1 MVKSPILQQ
10 RLRNQRL
17 LGSPLKTPQDVVS
30 WLGAVQ
36 AQDYSGAKW
45 GLGLRGRSFTEQAVD
60 RAFDEG
66 RLLRTHL
73 LRPTWHFVAPADLR
87 SFLSISGPRVQ
98 ALNAYYYRKFELEA
112 RHFVTSH
119 AAIEK
124 ALRGRRF
131 LTRAELATVLAKA
144 QIGAQGARLAAIVM
158 HAELEGLICSGPR
171 RGKQFTYALVDER
184 VPRGRVLPP
193 DEALAELTRRY
204 FRSHGPATIKD
215 FVWWSGLTVAQAKA
229 GMAALQPALKRV
241 DVGGLCY
248 WVVPTS
254 VPAGPSKASTTY
266 LLPNYDEFL
275 IAYKD
280 RDEVLAHRRAL
291 AAPPPPQED
300 SPHHVIVDGQLA
312 GSWRRVPR
320 PSAVQV
326 EVSLF
331 VRQPSARHQ
340 RELAAAGRRLSTFL
354 DRPVSLATSTGRRP
368 HGERR
373 IDAHG

>member
-17 LGSPLKTPQDVVS
+17 LGNPLNTPEAVVS

-36 AQDYSGAKW
+36 AQDYAGAKW
-45 GLGLRGRSFTEQAVD
+45 GLGLRGRSFSDEAVD

-66 RLLRTHL
+66 RILRTHL

-87 SFLSISGPRVQ
+87 SFLAISGPRVQ
-98 ALNAYYYRKFELEA
+98 AFNAYYYRRFELEA
-112 RHFVTSH
+112 RHFVKSH
-119 AAIEK
+119 AAIEQ
-124 ALRGRRF
+124 ALQGRRF
-131 LTRAELATVLAKA
+131 LTRAELSTVLAVA
-144 QIGAQGARLAAIVM
+144 RIDARGTRLAAVVM

-171 RGKQFTYALVDER
+171 RGKQFTYALMDER

-193 DEALAELTRRY
+193 DEALVELTRRY

-215 FVWWSGLTVAQAKA
+215 FVWWSGLTVAQAKT
-229 GMAALQPALKRV
+229 GIAAIEPALRRV

-254 VPAGPSKASTTY
+254 APAGPSRTSTTY

-291 AAPPPPQED
+291 ADQPPPLEN
-300 SPHHVIVDGQLA
+300 SPHHVIVDGLLA

-326 EVSLF
+326 DVNLF
-331 VRQPSARHQ
+331 VRKPSARHQ

-354 DRPVSLATSTGRRP
+354 DRPVRVATSTGRRP

>member
-1 MVKSPILQQ
+1 MVKSLILQQ

-17 LGSPLKTPQDVVS
+17 LGNPLNTPEDVVS

-36 AQDYSGAKW
+36 AQDYSGVKW
-45 GLGLRGRSFTEQAVD
+45 ALGLRGRSFSDEAVD

-66 RLLRTHL
+66 RILRTHL

-87 SFLSISGPRVQ
+87 SFLAISGPRVQ
-98 ALNAYYYRKFELEA
+98 AFNGYYYRKFELEA
-112 RHFVTSH
+112 RHFVKSH

-124 ALRGRRF
+124 ALQGRRF
-131 LTRAELATVLAKA
+131 LTRAELSVVLAKA
-144 QIGAQGARLAAIVM
+144 RIVARGTRLAAIVM

-171 RGKQFTYALVDER
+171 RGKQFTYALMDER
-184 VPRGRVLPP
+184 VPRRKVLPP

-215 FVWWSGLTVAQAKA
+215 FVWWSGLTVAQAKT
-229 GMAALQPALKRV
+229 GMAAIQPALRRV
-241 DVGGLCY
+241 DAGGLCY

-254 VPAGPSKASTTY
+254 APAGPSKASTTY

-280 RDEVLAHRRAL
+280 RDEVLAHRRAR
-291 AAPPPPQED
+291 ADQPPPLEN
-300 SPHHVIVDGQLA
+300 SPHHVIVDGLLA

-320 PSAVQV
+320 PSAVQIDV
-326 EVSLF
+326 NLF
-331 VRQPSARHQ
+331 VRKPSARHQ

-354 DRPVSLATSTGRRP
+354 DRPVRMATSTGRRP